1 MNQLTVALPQ
11 IPITVT
17 DKSQNIKTMEKTAKN
32 ARKKNIELLI
42 FPKLALTGYVC
53 RDISSINWLNH

>member
-1 MNQLTVALPQ
+1 MNQLTVALAQ

-42 FPKLALTGYVC
+42 FPELALTGYVC
-53 RDISSINWLNH
+53 